1 MRPILNRTTLCE
13 QVASY
18 LVKYIRENGLRPGDL
33 MPSEFRISADLGV
46 SRGIVREAF
55 RSLATTGIIE
65 VASGKKARVANLRQ
79 AALTSFME
87 HGLLTDQILP
97 VEMLQVRRI
106 LEEGGARLAALHRLE
121 SDVCEMRHLM
131 DLMMAFVQDRGAFV
145 DHDLRL
151 HLAIAQATKNT
162 LYSLLTASLGEALES
177 SIRVGME
184 RSTSQDVEMS
194 LQEHQDIVEAIA
206 AGDPSM
212 AEQAMRV
219 HFDDAIRIVIGDES
233 V

>member
-1 MRPILNRTTLCE
+1 M
-13 QVASY
+13 
-18 LVKYIRENGLRPGDL
+18 
-33 MPSEFRISADLGV
+33 
-46 SRGIVREAF
+46 
-55 RSLATTGIIE
+55 
-65 VASGKKARVANLRQ
+65 
-79 AALTSFME
+79 
-87 HGLLTDQILP
+87 
-97 VEMLQVRRI
+97 
-106 LEEGGARLAALHRLE
+106 
-121 SDVCEMRHLM
+121 
-131 DLMMAFVQDRGAFV
+131 QDRGAFV

-206 AGDPSM
+206 TGDASA